1 MISHFIAYLLACFII
16 LTIYILTG
24 EIFVLG
30 LVILLLAF
38 FAVQLVYNLILAG
51 RMDIDVNMKN
61 SSISDKCV
69 RISLDIKNSSHL
81 PALKGVVKF
90 RIVNSG
96 FAISDTLV
104 RKFSVKP
111 GGESIVYELGSDYC
125 GRFDVKIDYV
135 RIYDF
140 LGMTYRSVVKK
151 LEKPVYLYPQMGAVH
166 SVSEVRK
173 VNYEKERFFSHQ
185 KNANLSEILQYR
197 DYQPGDNLRHINWK
211 LSDRYGEL
219 LVREFDTPTDNQV
232 LLTFDTC
239 DKSKLTKS
247 LVYSA
252 LLSVSAAYVRS
263 GIFHQIGWYRETGRK
278 QQFRNMYRMDD
289 IYMTMRM
296 IFDDD
301 SFTGTSGMA
310 YLLRSG
316 VLAKYAKV
324 VYICDDIKPSI
335 IKELELYGNVQ
346 IVLLDEQTVGEY
358 INKPKTSQVTEES
371 EEASSVKD
379 ENIGVKEVLKRIAV

>member
-1 MISHFIAYLLACFII
+1 MISHFIAYILACFVI

-38 FAVQLVYNLILAG
+38 FVVQLIYNLILAS
-51 RMDIDVNMKN
+51 RMNIEVNMKN

-81 PALKGVVKF
+81 PAMKGVVKF
-90 RIVNSG
+90 RIVNNG

-104 RKFSVKP
+104 KKFSVKP

-151 LEKPVYLYPQMGAVH
+151 QDRAVYLYPQMGAVH

-185 KNANLSEILQYR
+185 KNTNLSEILQYR

-232 LLTFDTC
+232 LLTFDTY
-239 DKSKLTKS
+239 DKSKITKN

-252 LLSVSAAYVRS
+252 LMSVSSAYVRS
-263 GIFHQIGWYRETGRK
+263 GIFHQVGWYRETGRK

-289 IYMTMRM
+289 VYVTMRM

-301 SFTGTSGMA
+301 AFTGITGMS
-310 YLLRSG
+310 YLVRSG
-316 VLAKYAKV
+316 VLKKYAKV
-324 VYICDDIKPSI
+324 VYICDDITPSL
-335 IKELELYGNVQ
+335 IKQLELYGNVQ
-346 IVLLDEQTVGEY
+346 IVLLDEQTAGEY
-358 INKPKTSQVTEES
+358 LADVST
-371 EEASSVKD
+371 
-379 ENIGVKEVLKRIAV
+379 GVKEVMKRIAV